1 MNRLK
6 DMMTFFLY
14 HIMPRIKID
23 YSNTMFYKIVC
34 KDLDIKD
41 FYVGHTTDFKTRKN
55 CHKRVCNN
63 PNDRNHNLPIYEFI
77 RANRGWDNFDM
88 ILIEKQCL
96 NDGLEATKRERE
108 LIEDLKP
115 SLNSVIP
122 FRTKEEKKEIK
133 QQWTNDN
140 WENIKEYKHN
150 WHNENKERINNTK
163 REKYQE
169 NREEQLAK
177 SKKYY
182 HDNIEE
188 RRQTRNRLCNCICG
202 ETYTYANK
210 ARHERTNK
218 HQEYLKSLDN

>member
-1 MNRLK
+1 
-6 DMMTFFLY
+6 
-14 HIMPRIKID
+14 
-23 YSNTMFYKIVC
+23 
-34 KDLDIKD
+34 
-41 FYVGHTTDFKTRKN
+41 
-55 CHKRVCNN
+55 
-63 PNDRNHNLPIYEFI
+63 
-77 RANRGWDNFDM
+77 M

-122 FRTKEEKKEIK
+122 FRTKEEQKEIK